1 MDANRRQLLATTA
14 LTLTPELERAIVESW
29 QDLMPATSA
38 WTVAERGRAREAIR
52 AVLEGV
58 AGVIAQGDLDDISWN
73 RVRTLVLAHG
83 TTAPEEAEA
92 LVRTIRVPG
101 VEVLLHRLDKA
112 VGLSGDE
119 RWTLQVQV
127 GWFCDQLTRE
137 REDLDPEAMLHLLA
151 DLERDGPDLA

>member
-1 MDANRRQLLATTA
+1 MDAHRRQLLATTA
-14 LTLTPELERAIVESW
+14 MALLPELERAIIESW
-29 QDLMPATSA
+29 QDLLPVAAA

-58 AGVIAQGDLDDISWN
+58 AGIIAQGDLDDRSWEHI
-73 RVRTLVLAHG
+73 RSLLLAHG
-83 TTAPEEAEA
+83 RTPPEEAEA
-92 LVRTIRVPG
+92 LVRSVRVPG
-101 VEVLLHRLDKA
+101 VEVLLHRLDDA

-137 REDLDPEAMLHLLA
+137 REEFDPKALVRLLA